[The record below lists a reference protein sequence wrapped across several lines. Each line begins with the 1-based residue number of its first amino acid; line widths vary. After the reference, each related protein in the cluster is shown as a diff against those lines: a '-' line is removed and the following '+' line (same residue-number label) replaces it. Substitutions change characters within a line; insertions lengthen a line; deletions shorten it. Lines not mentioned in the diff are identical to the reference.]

1 MDDFIKF
8 SAPEA
13 LSGIKRGVVALG
25 VFDGV
30 HRGHRKVVECA
41 RATAE
46 KHSACAV
53 ALTFSPHPRLV
64 LAGNDAVRLLMTE
77 SERLKCLR
85 DCGADITGI
94 ISFSREIAAWEPERF
109 LDELIGALPFELKG
123 ICVGSNWRFG
133 RYGSGNRDILAAYCR
148 LRDIDFVPVPE
159 VEERGITVSS
169 SVIRQLI
176 RDGELAEVCKLA
188 GRPPQLHG
196 KVVPGM
202 KVAGK
207 ELSAPTANLELAC
220 GILPPDGVY
229 AGSAEL
235 EGKFYPA
242 VLNIGVAPTYNV
254 TVRRIEIHF
263 IGYSGNLYGREL
275 TVSLEKFLRPIRRFS
290 SPEELKAQ
298 IMADIAE
305 ACGICQR

>member
-1 MDDFIKF
+1 MDNFIKF

-46 KHSACAV
+46 KHSACAA
-53 ALTFSPHPRLV
+53 ALTFIPHPRQV
-64 LAGNDAVRLLMTE
+64 LAGDDAVQLLMPE
-77 SERLKCLR
+77 SERLQCLLS
-85 DCGADITGI
+85 CGADITGT
-94 ISFSREIAAWEPERF
+94 ISFSRKIASWEPERF
-109 LDELIGALPFELKG
+109 LDELVNALPFELKG

-133 RYGSGNRDILAAYCR
+133 RSGSGNRDTLVAYCR
-148 LRDIDFVPVPE
+148 QRNIDFVPVPE
-159 VEERGITVSS
+159 VEDRGVTVSS

-176 RDGELAEVCKLA
+176 RDGKLSEACALA

-196 KVVPGM
+196 KVVSGM

-207 ELSAPTANLELAC
+207 ELSAPTANLEMDC

-235 EGKFYPA
+235 DGKFYPA
-242 VLNIGVAPTYNV
+242 VLNIGLAPTYNV

-263 IGYSGNLYGREL
+263 IGYSGNLYDREL
-275 TVSLEKFLRPIRRFS
+275 TVYLEKFIRSIRRFS

-305 ACGICQR
+305 ACGICRR